1 MRYGHGPGGIIG
13 ITLKPET
20 LKTWALG
27 LHICCRLE
35 QDITDLTGNNQV
47 ECQETHKEETKA
59 RLKSDSTDRES
70 IRNKLALCINPLNPT
85 SHPSNIVNIVSG
97 QVADN
102 NVNVQDAVSIGTA
115 SMKEFEKSWPEGFQN
130 TISKKVKTISDSQ
143 KHVKVGK
150 EKVYDCTVIYSR
162 VIGIQAS
169 TRNIDIKKVLSHELA
184 PVPTSMFHESGT
196 MRICK
201 AKAELKKRLAKES
214 STRHNASHVATCVLD
229 GSAVLWVI
237 HWPPKGMIKDFVQN
251 FKTFLARK
259 LNDSNVYLVF
269 DRYREWSTKGSTRE
283 ARECEASRVYQLSE
297 KTPLPSQ
304 KAVLTVSDN
313 KKQLMA
319 IICQSIISDVQFHAY
334 TAANKLVITGDD
346 VPTEIYRGVV
356 IARNDIATSH
366 EEADNIIAQQ
376 AIMCA
381 KEHPGT
387 TMVVA
392 DDTDVFALLLY
403 HYLNEDLSCPMIM
416 SSPIQQRSQ
425 IDIKATV
432 QEHQDIIPC
441 LLGAHA
447 LSGCDTVPTYFGIG
461 KGTVVKNL
469 KAAPDSLTL
478 LGCPGTPLSDVVDQA
493 TRFIGGCYSNKVG
506 AETTMSD
513 MRYKIWA
520 AKFGNTAT
528 SAPKIQSLPPS
539 TEAFTENVKRA
550 HLQTF
555 IWKAAVSLDPPS
567 IDPVEYG
574 YARHE
579 PSKSL
584 IPVTV
589 PAGVQLAPD
598 EILSLIKC
606 NCEGDKRCVT
616 QRCGCSRQRLPCTLF
631 CGCNAGNECFNELT
645 VVGATRVDAMD

>member
-1 MRYGHGPGGIIG
+1 
-13 ITLKPET
+13 
-20 LKTWALG
+20 
-27 LHICCRLE
+27 
-35 QDITDLTGNNQV
+35 
-47 ECQETHKEETKA
+47 
-59 RLKSDSTDRES
+59 
-70 IRNKLALCINPLNPT
+70 
-85 SHPSNIVNIVSG
+85 
-97 QVADN
+97 
-102 NVNVQDAVSIGTA
+102 
-115 SMKEFEKSWPEGFQN
+115 
-130 TISKKVKTISDSQ
+130 
-143 KHVKVGK
+143 
-150 EKVYDCTVIYSR
+150 
-162 VIGIQAS
+162 
-169 TRNIDIKKVLSHELA
+169 
-184 PVPTSMFHESGT
+184 
-196 MRICK
+196 
-201 AKAELKKRLAKES
+201 
-214 STRHNASHVATCVLD
+214 
-229 GSAVLWVI
+229 
-237 HWPPKGMIKDFVQN
+237 MIKDFVQN

-297 KTPLPSQ
+297 NTPLPSQ

-346 VPTEIYRGVV
+346 VLTEIYRGVV

-469 KAAPDSLTL
+469 KAAPDSLTQ
-478 LGCPGTPLSDVVDQA
+478 LGCPGTPLSDVVDQ
-493 TRFIGGCYSNKVG
+493 S
-506 AETTMSD
+506 
-513 MRYKIWA
+513 
-520 AKFGNTAT
+520 
-528 SAPKIQSLPPS
+528 
-539 TEAFTENVKRA
+539 
-550 HLQTF
+550 H
-555 IWKAAVSLDPPS
+555 
-567 IDPVEYG
+567 
-574 YARHE
+574 
-579 PSKSL
+579 
-584 IPVTV
+584 
-589 PAGVQLAPD
+589 
-598 EILSLIKC
+598 
-606 NCEGDKRCVT
+606 
-616 QRCGCSRQRLPCTLF
+616 
-631 CGCNAGNECFNELT
+631 
-645 VVGATRVDAMD
+645 